1 MHARRTINT
10 WLSRINP
17 DDPALVLDTHGQ
29 CQLVRTPEELCTV
42 FVPAESSE
50 SVVLYSHVW
59 HLTHDLSPAQYEAL
73 LALNLMGIKT
83 FECTLGLDQ
92 HLRALVLSYSLTL
105 AGCELEGFC
114 TAVDNFF
121 SAAAKVRAGVAAIV
135 QLQTPRKPAVGS
147 GAAPLTGSHLQQMRF
162 DERHRK

>member
-1 MHARRTINT
+1 MHARRTVNA
-10 WLSRINP
+10 WLFQINP
-17 DDPALVLDTHGQ
+17 NDPALVLDPHGQ
-29 CQLVRTPEELCTV
+29 CQLARTPEELCTV

-50 SVVLYSHVW
+50 SVVVYSHVW
-59 HLTHDLSPAQYEAL
+59 HLTHELSAAQYEAL

-83 FECTLGLDQ
+83 FECTLGLDP
-92 HLRALVLSYSLTL
+92 HLRSLVLSYSLAL

-121 SAAAKVRAGVAAIV
+121 GAAAKVRYGIEAAV
-135 QLQTPRKPAVGS
+135 QQQTSRKSAMGSGRTPLSGSQLQ
-147 GAAPLTGSHLQQMRF
+147 QIRF